1 VPKMDELQKYKC
13 NLAAAIKQLEYWITS
28 LERDIRTL
36 ESSLKLAALDPDRWG
51 ELKMQK
57 QEKLSLLNQYER
69 LIRIITVK

>member
-1 VPKMDELQKYKC
+1 MDELQKYKC
-13 NLAAAIKQLEYWITS
+13 NLATAIKQLECWITS

-36 ESSLKLAALDPDRWG
+36 ESSLKLAALDADKWE

-57 QEKLSLLNQYER
+57 KEKLILLNQYER